1 MRTNGFKVSGWR
13 AASIALAAMPVLGYA
28 QTLEEIVVTAERRET
43 SLQQTPISVIAFSA
57 ETMEFKGIE
66 TLEDVASFTP
76 NLDIKGSRGNGNSSP
91 TYQIRGLSGGGGA
104 TGERA
109 VGMYIDGVYMPRTTG
124 PFMNVLDIE
133 RIEVLRGPQGTLF
146 GRNSTGGAIRVFT
159 KRPSPEFEGYVELGA
174 GNFGRADLNAVVNV
188 PLSDTVFLRAQGA
201 SLNQD
206 GYVRRGSQELGG
218 SEDTMLRLQLAFEP
232 SDELRVG
239 LSLATSETE
248 SDGNPQDLATFD
260 MLPNL
265 NYEGGQADWVSD
277 WLEASGQPRI
287 DGTADPGDSRIV
299 LDDYTMPDWCFIDD
313 IDPDWDPICEQ
324 WNNSELDQF
333 DVTVDWDFADNLT
346 LSSITGMS
354 DFSSSGVTDWVM
366 LGQELRPD
374 NIQSDV
380 FYQELQLAGSAG
392 DRLDYVVGISYFQED
407 SMSDGVGLTRTGTSS
422 FPANAGTPPNSF
434 IAGSGPGGTR
444 RIGDNLT
451 SQDSESLGLFANLSW
466 HVTDSFTIT
475 PGVRFSDDEKSASI
489 TRRNADD
496 FTAAVGTS
504 STLSAST
511 TSDET
516 DYRLTLDYD
525 ISDNHMVYVTSSRSY
540 RAGAGLILPMGGV
553 PSDPSDLQA
562 EWDVAPPFTL
572 PESVT
577 NNEIGVRTEWADGR
591 ARINLTY
598 YDMVYGDRQAPV
610 AVPDPTLPVGF
621 FISVLDSGDVDLDG
635 FELDGQIALSDNLYF
650 DFSAGSVDFLVQ
662 DVCLNNGAN
671 LFPGPV
677 EDSYTLGL
685 RGDNLFG
692 SGRQLAWSLSYAHVG
707 EQETHPGS
715 VGMAELGCLGAVQFS
730 DSRYRA
736 PDYNLLNGRIS
747 LTSADGQWT
756 VTLFG
761 NNLTDENYANYASR
775 FGGGFWEG
783 SPVALGPRAPDR
795 SALGRTMGRPREYG
809 VQFQYNF
816 GDGAAG
822 SR

>member
-1 MRTNGFKVSGWR
+1 MLGV
-13 AASIALAAMPVLGYA
+13 ALLAVPAFGYG
-28 QTLEEIVVTAERRET
+28 QGLEEIVVTAERRET
-43 SLQQTPISVIAFSA
+43 SLQQTPISIAAFTA
-57 ETMEFKGIE
+57 ESMEFRGIE

-76 NLDIKGSRGNGNSSP
+76 NLDIKGSRGTGNASP

-109 VGMYIDGVYMPRTTG
+109 VGMYVDGVYMPRTTG

-146 GRNSTGGAIRVFT
+146 GRNSTGGAIRIFT
-159 KRPSPEFEGYVELGA
+159 RRPGPEHEGYVELGV
-174 GNFGRADLNAVVNV
+174 GNFGRADLNAAVNV
-188 PLSDTVFLRAQGA
+188 PLSDTVFFRAQAA
-201 SLNQD
+201 SLNED

-232 SDELRVG
+232 SDALRVG
-239 LSLATSETE
+239 LSLSSSETDSE
-248 SDGNPQDLATFD
+248 GNPQDLATFD
-260 MLPNL
+260 MLPGL
-265 NYEGGQADWVSD
+265 TFEGGQADWVSD

-287 DGTADPGDSRIV
+287 DGTAFPGDPRIV

-313 IDPDWDPICEQ
+313 IDPDWDPVCEQ

-333 DVTVDWDFADNLT
+333 DVTVDWSLTDNLT
-346 LSSITGMS
+346 LSSITGLS

-374 NIQSDV
+374 NIESDV
-380 FYQELQLAGSAG
+380 VYQELQLAGSVG
-392 DRLDYVVGISYFQED
+392 DRLDYVVGLSYFQED
-407 SMSDGVGLTRTGTSS
+407 SMSDGIGLQRQGTSS
-422 FPANAGTPPNSF
+422 FPATPGTPPNSF
-434 IAGSGPGGTR
+434 IPGSGPGGTQTL
-444 RIGDNLT
+444 GDTTTL
-451 SQDSESLGLFANLSW
+451 QDSQSLGLFANLSW
-466 HVTDSFTIT
+466 HVTDRFTIT
-475 PGVRFSDDEKSASI
+475 PGVRLSDDEKSASI

-504 STLSAST
+504 STLSSST

-516 DYRLTLDYD
+516 DYRVTLDYA
-525 ISDNHMVYVTSSRSY
+525 ISDDHMVYVTSSRSF
-540 RAGAGLILPMGGV
+540 RTGAGLILPMGGV
-553 PSDPSDLQA
+553 PADPTALQA
-562 EWDVAPPFTL
+562 EWNVAPPFTL

-577 NNEIGVRTEWADGR
+577 NHEIGVRTEWGDGR

-610 AVPDPTLPVGF
+610 AVPDATLPVGF

-635 FELDGQIALSDNLYF
+635 FELDGQVALTDNLYV

-685 RGDNLFG
+685 RGDNLMG
-692 SGRQLAWSLSYAHVG
+692 SGRRLAWALSYAHVG

-736 PDYNLLNGRIS
+736 PSYGLLNGRIS
-747 LTSADGQWT
+747 LTNGDGQWT

-761 NNLTDENYANYASR
+761 NNLADENYANYASR

-809 VQFQYNF
+809 VQFQWNF
-816 GDGAAG
+816 GEAAA
-822 SR
+822 RAR